1 MNCECVK
8 GVVTGMQSV
17 RIVEVAD
24 YWPEVAADLSLVSWS
39 HATNSQTELAAAL
52 QDRA

>member
-1 MNCECVK
+1 MLK
-8 GVVTGMQSV
+8 GVVTRMKSV

-39 HATNSQTELAAAL
+39 HATNSQAELAAAL
-52 QDRA
+52 QDRAVND